1 MYALVAG
8 CLANAAKTV
17 PAHPIYNCYERK
29 SSMKRKVV
37 LLLCLVLVSAS
48 GLWAASFDCT
58 KARSKVEKAICA
70 DPELSKL
77 DEEMAASFQ
86 STKATLSVT
95 AFAEV
100 RGNQLE
106 WLRFASAYCSKTS
119 NGVPKE
125 LTQC

>member
-29 SSMKRKVV
+29 SSMKRQVV
-37 LLLCLVLVSAS
+37 LLLCLVLVSAC
-48 GLWAASFDCT
+48 GPWAASFDCT

-77 DEEMAASFQ
+77 DDQLAVVYKSALAAHPLPSYIRARQ
-86 STKATLSVT
+86 RA
-95 AFAEV
+95 
-100 RGNQLE
+100 
-106 WLRFASAYCSKTS
+106 WLNDLLLIVDEKHFISRS
-119 NGVPKE
+119 
-125 LTQC
+125 